1 MVQFLQHEVS
11 KLHTRETCW
20 HQSGVGGLLALLRA
34 NLSESKSW
42 NSSYVSG
49 GPYTFNATGNLFTV
63 DLATKNFD
71 VNTVDQDTFIT
82 LTYVHGMFYSLG
94 DLSYVDDYSVMHD
107 HCILLGVSYYS
118 AHGVKYSAM

>member
-1 MVQFLQHEVS
+1 MNSTARTAYVVQFLQHEVS
-11 KLHTRETCW
+11 KLHSRETCW

-42 NSSYVSG
+42 NSSFVSG

-63 DLATKNFD
+63 DLATKHFD

-82 LTYVHGMFYSLG
+82 LTYVHALCLIIAFFLVYPI
-94 DLSYVDDYSVMHD
+94 
-107 HCILLGVSYYS
+107 ILLMES
-118 AHGVKYSAM
+118 M

>member
-11 KLHTRETCW
+11 KLHSRETCW

-42 NSSYVSG
+42 NSSFVSG

-63 DLATKNFD
+63 DLATKHFD

-82 LTYVHGMFYSLG
+82 LTYVHGTFHSLG
-94 DLSYVDDYSVMHD
+94 DLSHTDDYSAMPD
-107 HCILLGVSYYS
+107 HCILPGVSHYS
-118 AHGVKYSAM
+118 PYGVKYSAM

>member
-1 MVQFLQHEVS
+1 MEQFLQHEVS

-42 NSSYVSG
+42 NSSYISG
-49 GPYTFNATGNLFTV
+49 GPYSFNATGNLFTV
-63 DLATKNFD
+63 DLATKHFD

-94 DLSYVDDYSVMHD
+94 DLSHADYYSAMPD
-107 HCILLGVSYYS
+107 HCILLGVSHYS
-118 AHGVKYSAM
+118 TDGVEYSAM